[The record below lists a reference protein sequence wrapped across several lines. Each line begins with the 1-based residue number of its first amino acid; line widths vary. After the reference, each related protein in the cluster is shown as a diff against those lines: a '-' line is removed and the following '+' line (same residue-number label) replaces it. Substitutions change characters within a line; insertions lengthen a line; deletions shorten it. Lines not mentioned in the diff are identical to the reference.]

1 MICFSEDIFTSLDLA
16 RWCVFDMFGATVRIR
31 SRLRAASQ
39 WNDDTSS
46 VCVVAGLS
54 ASQPV
59 KNRSRM
65 RWNKW
70 NKAELQGLRGR
81 VLRSQVCWASQF
93 LALHWVCG
101 ELCKVVVRWKG
112 RVYRPDLNVCMYTTS
127 QLSWAWWLTHVNPA
141 LRRLKQEVNLG
152 YTVKHWLKYKT
163 DADPKELLCFWRSCG
178 VVKGKQ

>member
-1 MICFSEDIFTSLDLA
+1 MLLRRHFYFLRSCPLMCIWYVWGYCENKVPIEGCQSVEWWHIFCMCS
-16 RWCVFDMFGATVRIR
+16 G
-31 SRLRAASQ
+31 RLVSISACEEQEQDEMKQVKQSRAARAQ
-39 WNDDTSS
+39 GQGAK
-46 VCVVAGLS
+46 VASL
-54 ASQPV
+54 
-59 KNRSRM
+59 
-65 RWNKW
+65 
-70 NKAELQGLRGR
+70 
-81 VLRSQVCWASQF
+81 WASQF
-93 LALHWVCG
+93 LALHLVCG

-112 RVYRPDLNVCMYTTS
+112 RVYRPDLNVCMDKTS